1 MEFNHT
7 PIMLKEILSGLNIR
21 PDGIYIDCTIGG
33 AGHSKEILKQ
43 LSPNGRLIGIDKD
56 QEALDVCKQRLG
68 DYNNVTL
75 VKSDFKDIKNVLQN
89 LNIQKVD
96 GVLIDLG
103 VSSYQIDNPDR
114 GFSFRFNSKL
124 DMRMDKSQTLSA
136 YNVVNEYSLSH
147 LTRIIREYGEEEYA
161 SSIAK
166 NIVKFRPIETT
177 KQLAQIIEQSMPTKV
192 VYKRN
197 GAHKKTFQ
205 AIRIEVNKE
214 LDGLFETINFLIEKL
229 NKNGRMA
236 ILSFHSL
243 EDRIVKN
250 SFKIASTDCLCP
262 PKTPICICRHK
273 KLANLVNKK
282 PILASPKEQQQNPR
296 STSAKLRIIEK
307 IWYWQFYQYIIK

>member
-43 LSPNGRLIGIDKD
+43 LSPKGRLIGIDKD
-56 QEALDVCKQRLG
+56 QEALDVCKQRLSE
-68 DYNNVTL
+68 YKNVTL
-75 VKSDFKDIKNVLQN
+75 VKSDFKDIKNVLDS
-89 LNIQKVD
+89 LGISGVD

-114 GFSFRFNSKL
+114 GFSFRFDSLL
-124 DMRMDKSQTLSA
+124 DMRMDKSQQLSA
-136 YNVVNEYSLSH
+136 YNVVNEYSLAH
-147 LTRIIREYGEEEYA
+147 LTRIIKEYGEEEYA
-161 SSIAK
+161 ASIAK
-166 NIVKFRPIETT
+166 NIVNFRPIKTT
-177 KQLAQIIEQSMPTKV
+177 KQLAKIIEQSMPTKV

-214 LDGLFETINFLIEKL
+214 LDGLFETINYLIEKL

-236 ILSFHSL
+236 VLTFHSL

-250 SFKIASTDCLCP
+250 SFKIASTGCLCP
-262 PKTPICICRHK
+262 PKTPICICGHK
-273 KLANLVNKK
+273 QIAELVNKK
-282 PILASPKEQQQNPR
+282 PIVASTIEQQQNPR
-296 STSAKLRIIEK
+296 STSAKLRIIQK
-307 IWYWQFYQYIIK
+307 I